1 MFMDVPP
8 FLREHGDVGSGGVG
22 PLVMVFDAPGS
33 FYGRL
38 FPAETLHLVCSSLCL
53 HWLSQ
58 VKFATTGVYHSQR
71 RDQEK
76 FIV

>member
-38 FPAETLHLVCSSLCL
+38 F
-53 HWLSQ
+53 
-58 VKFATTGVYHSQR
+58 R
-71 RDQEK
+71 RDAALGLLLLMPPLALPG
-76 FIV
+76 